1 MVVLIEAEITSNGGF
16 FVQFFPIT
24 LFASIM
30 GITGLS
36 IAYMRA
42 AQHYP
47 ILHGVGN
54 GLSLFAFGLFLVISG
69 CYLGK
74 IVRFPEEARHEFN
87 HPVRFNFFPA
97 ISISLLLLAIAMME
111 SFPSMAKGLWVTGT
125 IAHLAFTLTAVSR
138 WIGRLY
144 SIQQFN
150 PSWFIPVVGNIL
162 VPIAGVEFASKEI
175 SWFFFSIGLV
185 FWLSL
190 FAIMVYRL
198 GFHGDLP
205 GKLVPTLFILI
216 APPAIGF
223 VSYFR
228 LTGSFDAAGRILI
241 YLALFI
247 ALLLF
252 TMYKKFLELPFFM
265 SWWAYTFPIC
275 ALAIAQFIAFR
286 ATQFVFF
293 QYCGT
298 ALLVISTLVILLV
311 ALKTLGLIRAGK
323 LCVPEE

>member
-1 MVVLIEAEITSNGGF
+1 M
-16 FVQFFPIT
+16 QFFPIT

-30 GITGLS
+30 GLTGLS
-36 IAYMRA
+36 IAFMRA
-42 AQHYP
+42 ADFYP
-47 ILHGVGN
+47 ILHRAGN
-54 GLSLFAFGLFLVISG
+54 GLLLLAFGLFLVICG
-69 CYLGK
+69 LYIGK
-74 IVRFPEEARHEFN
+74 IIRFPHEAQQEFN
-87 HPVRFNFFPA
+87 HPVRFNFYPA

-111 SFPSMAKGLWVTGT
+111 SYPSLAKGLWLAGS
-125 IAHLAFTLTAVSR
+125 IAHLAFTLIAVSR

-223 VSYFR
+223 VSYYR
-228 LTGSFDAAGRILI
+228 LTGNFDAAGRILL

-252 TMYKKFLELPFFM
+252 TMVKKFLRLPFFM
-265 SWWAYTFPIC
+265 SWWAYTFPLC
-275 ALAIAQFIAFR
+275 ALTIAQFIAFR

-293 QYCGT
+293 QYSGT
-298 ALLVISTLVILLV
+298 VLLVLSTGVTLLV
-311 ALKTLGLIRAGK
+311 AVKTLGLIRAGK

>member
-1 MVVLIEAEITSNGGF
+1 M
-16 FVQFFPIT
+16 QFFPIT
-24 LFASIM
+24 VFASIM
-30 GITGLS
+30 GLTGLS
-36 IAYMRA
+36 IAFMRA
-42 AQHYP
+42 AQLYP
-47 ILHGVGN
+47 ILHSVGN
-54 GLSLFAFGLFLVISG
+54 GLLLLASGAFLVICG
-69 CYLGK
+69 LYIGK
-74 IVRFPEEARHEFN
+74 IIRFPHEAQQEFN

-111 SFPSMAKGLWVTGT
+111 SNPSLAKGLWVAGA
-125 IAHLAFTLTAVSR
+125 IAHLTFTLIAVSR

-175 SWFFFSIGLV
+175 SWFFYSIGLV

-190 FAIMVYRL
+190 FAIMIYRL

-228 LTGSFDAAGRILI
+228 LTGSFDAAGRIMI

-247 ALLLF
+247 AILLF
-252 TMYKKFLELPFFM
+252 TMYKTFLALPFFM
-265 SWWAYTFPIC
+265 SWWAYTFPLC
-275 ALAIAQFIAFR
+275 ALTIAQFIAFR
-286 ATQFVFF
+286 ATQFAFF
-293 QYCGT
+293 QYSGT
-298 ALLVISTLVILLV
+298 VLLMLSSLVTLLV
-311 ALKTLGLIRAGK
+311 AVKTLGLIRAGK